1 LGRQSIFDSYVK
13 HELFTGYIIGRCER
27 ELQRNGYEWAWVEGS
42 GKDTR
47 QATRDKINACFFKE
61 ENVF

>member
-1 LGRQSIFDSYVK
+1 V
-13 HELFTGYIIGRCER
+13 CER